1 LYRSITNKFFNAD
14 PGNSQRVEWAY
25 SFDIHLNAYFPTLV
39 ILHLMQVFLLHES
52 WHSTTAVFYFGN
64 ALWLIALS
72 YYTYITFLGYSS
84 EANGTLFVS
93 REMISMFL
101 VALPFLKK
109 TVLFL
114 YVIPLLVILYFIA
127 IPLNIGC
134 SSLARDFYKELS
146 KP

>member
-1 LYRSITNKFFNAD
+1 VLIECVGIGLVVASVLWSITNKFFNAD

-72 YYTYITFLGYSS
+72 YYTYITFLGYS
-84 EANGTLFVS
+84 T
-93 REMISMFL
+93 
-101 VALPFLKK
+101 LPFLKK

>member
-1 LYRSITNKFFNAD
+1 
-14 PGNSQRVEWAY
+14 
-25 SFDIHLNAYFPTLV
+25 
-39 ILHLMQVFLLHES
+39 
-52 WHSTTAVFYFGN
+52 
-64 ALWLIALS
+64 LWLIALS